1 MAEKENA
8 PEQAPAKKLS
18 KKMLFIAAG
27 VLVLLAGGG
36 VTAFLLLGGEKPAPQ
51 AAPSETAGGGTL
63 AATPSGRPEVIGP
76 MVDIEPFI
84 VNILDQDGTRYLKAA
99 ITLEMADAEAV
110 EAVTRRMPQLRDA
123 ILLLIG
129 NKSFNELSDLQGK
142 LQLRSELL
150 DRLNRILSNGS
161 VRKIYFTDFVVQ

>member
-8 PEQAPAKKLS
+8 PEQAPANKLS

-27 VLVLLAGGG
+27 LLVLLAGGG
-36 VTAFLLLGGEKPAPQ
+36 VTAFMLLGGEKPAPQ
-51 AAPSETAGGGTL
+51 APVEGTGAGTP
-63 AATPSGRPEVIGP
+63 AAIPAVQPEVIGP
-76 MVDIEPFI
+76 MVNIEPFI
-84 VNILDQDGTRYLKAA
+84 VNILDQDGTRYLKAS
-99 ITLEMADAEAV
+99 ITLEMTDAAAV
-110 EAVTRRMPQLRDA
+110 EAVNRRMPQLRDA

-129 NKSFNELSDLQGK
+129 NKTFNELSDLQGK

-150 DRLNRILSNGS
+150 DRLNKILSNGS

>member
-8 PEQAPAKKLS
+8 PEQAPAGKLS
-18 KKMLFIAAG
+18 KKMLLIAAG
-27 VLVLLAGGG
+27 VLVLLVGG
-36 VTAFLLLGGEKPAPQ
+36 VTAFMLLGGEKPAPQ
-51 AAPSETAGGGTL
+51 ETAQGTAGGTL
-63 AATPSGRPEVIGP
+63 AATPAGQPEVIGP

-110 EAVTRRMPQLRDA
+110 EAVNQRMPQLRDA

-150 DRLNRILSNGS
+150 DRLNKILSNGS